1 MKGPSPARVSTRP
14 AAFTAATNVVW
25 SAEFTVFSTMFLS
38 ANISAPPTMG
48 FFISSAK
55 AAPAVRAR
63 AAVAVII
70 FLAKVMVFSSVYIV
84 IIW

>member
-1 MKGPSPARVSTRP
+1 
-14 AAFTAATNVVW
+14 
-25 SAEFTVFSTMFLS
+25 
-38 ANISAPPTMG
+38 MG

-84 IIW
+84 IIC